1 MKVSASFLSSKNI
14 PVDLRKLDN
23 TDVDYIHVDIMDGKF
38 VKNKTMPFSEMKNIY
53 KYTSKRLE
61 VHLMVEDPEEYI
73 KNYAELNTEYII
85 IHEEIENP
93 EKYLEM
99 IKSYSIKAGISIKPN
114 TPVSSLVP
122 YLPYIDEV
130 LIMSVEPG
138 AGGQSFIEESENRIK
153 EVRALLNAYNINA
166 VISVDGGINNETVS
180 NIEEITKKW
189 LDYYKIP
196 YDKIY
201 TEVKDKLN
209 VIIKENI
216 RCSGTIG
223 RVSSL

>member
-180 NIEEITKKW
+180 KCRDCDIVIAGSYIISGEDFQERIT
-189 LDYYKIP
+189 
-196 YDKIY
+196 
-201 TEVKDKLN
+201 
-209 VIIKENI
+209 
-216 RCSGTIG
+216 
-223 RVSSL
+223 SLR